1 MNDIMQVNNINKTM
15 SSREIADLCE
25 KRHDHVCRDIDTL
38 NESYEQMGLPKAG
51 EGYYTHPNTGSQQHR
66 QFLLSKEHTIDL
78 ITGYRADIRIRINR
92 RWQELEQQV
101 SASSPVMPALPN
113 FTNPADA
120 AIAWAE
126 EYKAKEAAQA
136 EVIELK
142 PKAEALARISSSKG
156 ATGIRDT
163 AKAVG
168 MRQNDFVAWCIDDTK
183 PVCRRFMYRDD
194 RGVLNAYSH
203 RTSAGLM
210 TQKLQ
215 SFVGHDGR
223 DRAEPRVKFTPAG
236 VAKIAEMLE
245 KERSREAELV

>member
-1 MNDIMQVNNINKTM
+1 MNNLMQNIKTM
-15 SSREIADLCE
+15 SSREIADLCNKE
-25 KRHDHVCRDIDTL
+25 HRNVCRDIDTL
-38 NESYEQMGLPKAG
+38 NESYEQMGLLKV
-51 EGYYTHPNTGSQQHR
+51 EQGYYTLQNTGNQQHR
-66 QFLLSKEHTIDL
+66 QFLLSKEQTIDL

-101 SASSPVMPALPN
+101 SASSPVTPALPN

-120 AIAWAE
+120 AIAWAA
-126 EYKAKEAAQA
+126 EYKAKEIAQA
-136 EVIELK
+136 QVIELQ
-142 PKAEALARISSSKG
+142 PKAEALARISQSVG
-156 ATGIRDT
+156 ATGIRET

-168 MRQNDFVAWCIDDTK
+168 MKQNDFVAWCVDDTK

-245 KERSREAELV
+245 KERSRELESM

>member
-1 MNDIMQVNNINKTM
+1 MNDIMQVNEVSKTM
-15 SSREIADLCE
+15 SSREMAALC
-25 KRHDHVCRDIDTL
+25 
-38 NESYEQMGLPKAG
+38 G
-51 EGYYTHPNTGSQQHR
+51 
-66 QFLLSKEHTIDL
+66 KEHRNVLSLIRLLVERGVLKNSIPQNYFHEQNGQQYTEFLSDQRDSLVIVARLSPEFTAAVID
-78 ITGYRADIRIRINR
+78 

-101 SASSPVMPALPN
+101 SASNPVMPALPN

-142 PKAEALARISSSKG
+142 PKAEALARISSAKG

-168 MRQNDFVAWCIDDTK
+168 MRQNDFVAWCVDDTK

-203 RTSAGLM
+203 RTSTGLM

-245 KERSREAELV
+245 KERNREAELV

>member
-1 MNDIMQVNNINKTM
+1 MNDIMQVNEVSKTM
-15 SSREIADLCE
+15 SSREIAELCVKE
-25 KRHDHVCRDIDTL
+25 HRHVLRDIDDL
-38 NESYEQMGLPKAG
+38 NATYAGMALPKVGQSNYIADNG
-51 EGYYTHPNTGSQQHR
+51 QSYR
-66 QFLLSKEHTIDL
+66 QYLLSKEQTIDL

-101 SASSPVMPALPN
+101 SASQPVIALPQDYLS
-113 FTNPADA
+113 ALKA
-120 AIAWAE
+120 LVSSE
-126 EYKAKEAAQA
+126 EEKQVAQA
-136 EVIELK
+136 QVIELK
-142 PKAEALARISSSKG
+142 PKAEALARISSAKG

-168 MRQNDFVAWCIDDTK
+168 MRQNDFVAWCVDDTK

-203 RTSAGLM
+203 RTSTGLM

-245 KERSREAELV
+245 KERNREAELV

>member
-1 MNDIMQVNNINKTM
+1 MDHLDFKEIFDNRGYTSEIRLNKDLTFTLIAGY
-15 SSREIADLCE
+15 SSKVR
-25 KRHDHVCRDIDTL
+25 
-38 NESYEQMGLPKAG
+38 
-51 EGYYTHPNTGSQQHR
+51 
-66 QFLLSKEHTIDL
+66 
-78 ITGYRADIRIRINR
+78 YRIVK

-101 SASSPVMPALPN
+101 SASQPVIALPQDYLSALKALVN
-113 FTNPADA
+113 S
-120 AIAWAE
+120 E
-126 EYKAKEAAQA
+126 EEKQVAQA
-136 EVIELK
+136 QVIELK
-142 PKAEALARISSSKG
+142 PKAEALARISQSAG
-156 ATGIRDT
+156 ATNIRDT

-168 MRQNDFVAWCIDDTK
+168 MRQNDFVAWCVDDTK
-183 PVCRRFMYRDD
+183 PVSRRFMYRDD

-245 KERSREAELV
+245 KERNREAELV

>member
-1 MNDIMQVNNINKTM
+1 MNDIMQVNEVSKTM
-15 SSREIADLCE
+15 SSREIAGLCE

-38 NESYEQMGLPKAG
+38 NESYEQMGLPKVG
-51 EGYYTHPNTGSQQHR
+51 EGYYTHPNTGNQQHR
-66 QFLLSKEHTIDL
+66 QFLLSKEQTIDL

-101 SASSPVMPALPN
+101 SASNPVTPALPN

-136 EVIELK
+136 QVIELQ

-168 MRQNDFVAWCIDDTK
+168 MRQNDFVAWCVDDTK

-245 KERSREAELV
+245 KERSREAEAV

>member
-1 MNDIMQVNNINKTM
+1 MNDIMQVNEVSKTM
-15 SSREIADLCE
+15 SSREMAELC
-25 KRHDHVCRDIDTL
+25 
-38 NESYEQMGLPKAG
+38 G
-51 EGYYTHPNTGSQQHR
+51 
-66 QFLLSKEHTIDL
+66 KEHRNVLSLIRLLVERGVLKNSIPQNYFHEQNGQQYTEFLSDQRDSLVIVARLSPEFTAAVID
-78 ITGYRADIRIRINR
+78 

-101 SASSPVMPALPN
+101 SASQPVIALPQDYLSALKALVN
-113 FTNPADA
+113 S
-120 AIAWAE
+120 E
-126 EYKAKEAAQA
+126 EEKQVAQA
-136 EVIELK
+136 QVIELK

-156 ATGIRDT
+156 ATGVRET
-163 AKAVG
+163 ALAVG
-168 MRQNDFVAWCIDDTK
+168 MKQNEFVAWCVDDNK
-183 PVCRRFMYRDD
+183 SISRRFMYRDD

-245 KERSREAELV
+245 KERSREAEAV

>member
-1 MNDIMQVNNINKTM
+1 MNDIMQVNEVSKTM
-15 SSREIADLCE
+15 SSREMAELC
-25 KRHDHVCRDIDTL
+25 
-38 NESYEQMGLPKAG
+38 G
-51 EGYYTHPNTGSQQHR
+51 
-66 QFLLSKEHTIDL
+66 KEHRNVLSLIRLLVERGVLKNSIPQNYFHEQNGQQYTEFLSDQRDSLVIVARLSPEFTAAVID
-78 ITGYRADIRIRINR
+78 

-101 SASSPVMPALPN
+101 SASQPVIALPQDYLSALKALVN
-113 FTNPADA
+113 S
-120 AIAWAE
+120 E
-126 EYKAKEAAQA
+126 EEKQVAQA
-136 EVIELK
+136 QVIELK
-142 PKAEALARISSSKG
+142 PKAEALARISQSAG
-156 ATGIRDT
+156 ATNIRDT

-183 PVCRRFMYRDD
+183 SVSRRFMYRDEK
-194 RGVLNAYSH
+194 GVLNAYSH

>member
-1 MNDIMQVNNINKTM
+1 MNDIMQVNEVSKTM
-15 SSREIADLCE
+15 SSREMAELC
-25 KRHDHVCRDIDTL
+25 
-38 NESYEQMGLPKAG
+38 G
-51 EGYYTHPNTGSQQHR
+51 
-66 QFLLSKEHTIDL
+66 KEHRNVLSLIRLLVERGVLKNSIPQNYFHEQNGQQYTEFLSDQRDSLVIVARLSPEFTAAVID
-78 ITGYRADIRIRINR
+78 

-101 SASSPVMPALPN
+101 SASQPVIALPQDYLSALKALVN
-113 FTNPADA
+113 S
-120 AIAWAE
+120 E
-126 EYKAKEAAQA
+126 EEKQVAQA
-136 EVIELK
+136 QVIELK
-142 PKAEALARISSSKG
+142 PKAEALARISQSAG
-156 ATGIRDT
+156 ATNIRDT

-168 MRQNDFVAWCIDDTK
+168 MRQNDFVAWCVDDTK
-183 PVCRRFMYRDD
+183 PVSRRFMYRDD

-245 KERSREAELV
+245 KERNREAELV

>member
-1 MNDIMQVNNINKTM
+1 MNILTQNNKQSMT
-15 SSREIADLCE
+15 
-25 KRHDHVCRDIDTL
+25 
-38 NESYEQMGLPKAG
+38 
-51 EGYYTHPNTGSQQHR
+51 SQQIAELVETRHSLVKQSIER
-66 QFLLSKEHTIDL
+66 LVAKGSISQPPLVNGIKAANGVTPTHYVFTGEQGKRDSYVVVAQLSPEFTAALVD
-78 ITGYRADIRIRINR
+78 

-101 SASSPVMPALPN
+101 SASQPVIALPQDYLS
-113 FTNPADA
+113 ALKA
-120 AIAWAE
+120 LVSSE
-126 EYKAKEAAQA
+126 EEKQVAQA
-136 EVIELK
+136 QVTELK

-168 MRQNDFVAWCIDDTK
+168 MRQNDFVAWCVDDTK
-183 PVCRRFMYRDD
+183 PISRRFMYRDD

>member
-1 MNDIMQVNNINKTM
+1 MNDIMQVNEVSKTM

-38 NESYEQMGLPKAG
+38 NQSYEQMGLPKAG

-66 QFLLSKEHTIDL
+66 QFLLSKEQTIDL

-92 RWQELEQQV
+92 RWQALENQL
-101 SASSPVMPALPN
+101 SASSPVTPALPN

-168 MRQNDFVAWCIDDTK
+168 MRQNDFVAWCVDDTK

-203 RTSAGLM
+203 RTSTGLM

-245 KERSREAELV
+245 KERNKELELV

>member
-1 MNDIMQVNNINKTM
+1 MNDIMQVNHISKTM
-15 SSREIADLCE
+15 SSREIAE
-25 KRHDHVCRDIDTL
+25 STSKDHSHVIRDIKLMLSQIDDPNMDDTDFKEIFDNRGYTSEIRL
-38 NESYEQMGLPKAG
+38 NKDLTFTLIAG
-51 EGYYTHPNTGSQQHR
+51 YN
-66 QFLLSKEHTIDL
+66 SKVR
-78 ITGYRADIRIRINR
+78 YRIVK
-92 RWQELEQQV
+92 RWQELEA
-101 SASSPVMPALPN
+101 SASQPVIAMPN
-113 FTNPADA
+113 FTNPAEA

-136 EVIELK
+136 EVTELK
-142 PKAEALARISSSKG
+142 PKAEALARISSAKG

-168 MRQNDFVAWCIDDTK
+168 MRQNDFVAWCVDDTK

-245 KERSREAELV
+245 KERNREAELV